1 VAKRGQPSR
10 ILNQICANEAPDMVV
25 FLYSLSDL
33 SVTILFTTVAALA
46 FIVAPLLRV
55 RLFGHVSE
63 ATSETARTTMTMI
76 TGFTGV
82 VLAFSL
88 VQAQG
93 NLRSVERVVAAEAM
107 QLDQADRLLT
117 SYGDANVAAIRE
129 AVRAY
134 AQSIVTDEWP
144 KLSEHDSSQRTGD
157 LFRSL
162 SRQILAIQPTP
173 GRGTVIYSDLVR
185 IADQLAESRQE
196 RLEATDLGLPPIF
209 WEAIGIL
216 MVLLV
221 TYAAFV
227 EPRRAISLG
236 GVGAGLALLISL
248 VFIFDQ
254 PFLGQVSA
262 TPAPVVKALQVIS
275 ARTS

>member
-1 VAKRGQPSR
+1 
-10 ILNQICANEAPDMVV
+10 MVV
-25 FLYSLSDL
+25 FIYSLSDL
-33 SVTILFTTVAALA
+33 NLTILFTSMAALA
-46 FIVAPLLRV
+46 FTAAPLLRV
-55 RLFGHVSE
+55 HLLGHVSE

-76 TGFTGV
+76 TGFTGA

-93 NLRSVERVVAAEAM
+93 NLRSVEKIVAAEAM
-107 QLDQADRLLT
+107 QLSQVDRLLT

-129 AVRAY
+129 SVRAY
-134 AQSIVTDEWP
+134 AESIVSDEWP
-144 KLSEHDSSQRTGD
+144 KLSAHDNSRRTAD
-157 LFRSL
+157 LFRVL

-173 GRGTVIYSDLVR
+173 GRGTVIYGDLVR
-185 IADQLAESRQE
+185 IADQLAESRQG

-209 WEAIGIL
+209 WGAIGFL
-216 MVLLV
+216 MLLLV
-221 TYAAFV
+221 IYSAFV

-262 TPAPVVKALQVIS
+262 TPDPVQRMLEVMS
-275 ARTS
+275 AGTS

>member
-1 VAKRGQPSR
+1 M
-10 ILNQICANEAPDMVV
+10 IV

-33 SVTILFTTVAALA
+33 SVTILFASVAALA
-46 FIVAPLLRV
+46 FIAAPLLRA

-76 TGFTGV
+76 TGFTGA

-93 NLRSVERVVAAEAM
+93 NLRNTERIVAAEAM
-107 QLDQADRLLT
+107 QLDQTDRLLT

-129 AVRAY
+129 ALRAY
-134 AQSIVTDEWP
+134 AQSIVSDEWP
-144 KLSEHDSSQRTGD
+144 KLSEHESSQRTGD
-157 LFRSL
+157 LFRAL
-162 SRQILAIQPTP
+162 SRQILDIQPTP
-173 GRGTVIYSDLVR
+173 GRSTVIYSDLVR
-185 IADQLAESRQE
+185 LADQLAESRQE
-196 RLEATDLGLPPIF
+196 RLAATDLGLPPIF
-209 WEAIGIL
+209 WGTISIL

-221 TYAAFV
+221 IYAAFA
-227 EPRRAISLG
+227 EPWRAISLG

-262 TPAPVVKALQVIS
+262 TPDPVVKTLQVIG

>member
-1 VAKRGQPSR
+1 M
-10 ILNQICANEAPDMVV
+10 IV

-33 SVTILFTTVAALA
+33 SVTILFASVAAIA
-46 FIVAPLLRV
+46 FIAAPLLRV
-55 RLFGHVSE
+55 RLLGHVSE

-76 TGFTGV
+76 TGFTGA

-134 AQSIVTDEWP
+134 AQSIVSDEWP
-144 KLSEHDSSQRTGD
+144 KLSEHDDSQRTAD

-196 RLEATDLGLPPIF
+196 RLEATASRIAAHLLGGDRHSDGAVGHLRR
-209 WEAIGIL
+209 
-216 MVLLV
+216 V
-221 TYAAFV
+221 
-227 EPRRAISLG
+227 RRAAAGHIAGRCG
-236 GVGAGLALLISL
+236 GGARAS
-248 VFIFDQ
+248 DQ
-254 PFLGQVSA
+254 PGVHL
-262 TPAPVVKALQVIS
+262 
-275 ARTS
+275 

>member
-1 VAKRGQPSR
+1 
-10 ILNQICANEAPDMVV
+10 MVV

-33 SVTILFTTVAALA
+33 NLTILFTSMAALA
-46 FIVAPLLRV
+46 FTAAPLVRV
-55 RLFGHVSE
+55 RLLGHVSE

-76 TGFTGV
+76 TGFTGA

-93 NLRSVERVVAAEAM
+93 NLRSVERIVAAEAM
-107 QLDQADRLLT
+107 QLSQVDRLLT
-117 SYGDANVAAIRE
+117 SYGDEMLWQFVKP
-129 AVRAY
+129 RAPTPNP
-134 AQSIVTDEWP
+134 SSPTNGPNSGNITTV
-144 KLSEHDSSQRTGD
+144 SEPRNCSA
-157 LFRSL
+157 SL

-173 GRGTVIYSDLVR
+173 GRGTVIYGDLVR
-185 IADQLAESRQE
+185 IADQLAESRQG

-209 WEAIGIL
+209 WGAIGFL

-221 TYAAFV
+221 IYSAFV

-262 TPAPVVKALQVIS
+262 TPDPVKRMLEVIS
-275 ARTS
+275 AGTS

>member
-1 VAKRGQPSR
+1 M
-10 ILNQICANEAPDMVV
+10 IV

-33 SVTILFTTVAALA
+33 SVTILFASVAALA
-46 FIVAPLLRV
+46 FIAAPLLRV
-55 RLFGHVSE
+55 RLFGHVSD

-76 TGFTGV
+76 TGFTGA

-93 NLRSVERVVAAEAM
+93 NLRSVERIVAAEAM

-117 SYGDANVAAIRE
+117 GYSDANVAAIRE

-134 AQSIVTDEWP
+134 AQSIVSDEWP
-144 KLSEHDSSQRTGD
+144 KLSEHDNSQRTGD

-209 WEAIGIL
+209 WGAISIP

-221 TYAAFV
+221 VYAAFV

-254 PFLGQVSA
+254 PLLGQVSA
-262 TPAPVVKALQVIS
+262 TPDPVLKTLQVIG
-275 ARTS
+275 ARTG